1 MRIARRIGSAIK
13 RAVLFVPRLV
23 ASGIHG
29 GHHSRATNKG
39 FIRSLQNTKRYNLS
53 ELHLNPHTGLDE
65 RVVRKVENVQ
75 TLASS
80 QVDIIA
86 RRKQVLGN
94 EHKVRKVE
102 NLAPGIVLSDK
113 YDTQNTSRYDMS
125 ENLYTQ
131 KPKTG
136 ILRGLWNNPALEIAM
151 LRGYIKAKFRRPS
164 YPVFT
169 LTVKGKIDKGIKD
182 EITQGKKWYKLDN
195 SSPTFLRTIG
205 NVLFFP
211 VDLLVSVYNYA
222 KHLLGRNK

>member
-1 MRIARRIGSAIK
+1 MSTIGRVGSVIK
-13 RAVLFVPRLV
+13 RAALYVPRRI
-23 ASGIHG
+23 ASNIREIRR
-29 GHHSRATNKG
+29 SRATVKALKG
-39 FIRSLQNTKRYNLS
+39 YHGSRINI
-53 ELHLNPHTGLDE
+53 NPHTGLEEHKLGDERMVRNVDIITRRRQVLGDE

-151 LRGYIKAKFRRPS
+151 LRGYLKAYVR
-164 YPVFT
+164 
-169 LTVKGKIDKGIKD
+169 
-182 EITQGKKWYKLDN
+182 N
-195 SSPTFLRTIG
+195 
-205 NVLFFP
+205 LF
-211 VDLLVSVYNYA
+211 
-222 KHLLGRNK
+222 GRNK